1 MYFVV
6 RKRVK
11 VMAETFEELIAVQL
25 QNFRKAG
32 TDMSEVHT
40 EIRLESLANILK
52 EFRENHR
59 KFVRSDEMVQNER
72 SRS

>member
-1 MYFVV
+1 
-6 RKRVK
+6 
-11 VMAETFEELIAVQL
+11 MAETFEELIAVQL

>member
-1 MYFVV
+1 
-6 RKRVK
+6 
-11 VMAETFEELIAVQL
+11 MAETFEELIAVQL

-72 SRS
+72 SRSWRKVPGSVYW